1 MSLGKSTPPYP
12 RQASITPRRREQV
25 FRVLDGCNDE
35 RLLRFCYHLDQHYR
49 SDEIFDFMYR
59 QRLVGRN
66 LLSKIEEEDEGRF
79 IWTAMTR
86 IVNMMEK
93 ETRPMYLGRD
103 F

>member
-1 MSLGKSTPPYP
+1 
-12 RQASITPRRREQV
+12 
-25 FRVLDGCNDE
+25 
-35 RLLRFCYHLDQHYR
+35 
-49 SDEIFDFMYR
+49 MYR